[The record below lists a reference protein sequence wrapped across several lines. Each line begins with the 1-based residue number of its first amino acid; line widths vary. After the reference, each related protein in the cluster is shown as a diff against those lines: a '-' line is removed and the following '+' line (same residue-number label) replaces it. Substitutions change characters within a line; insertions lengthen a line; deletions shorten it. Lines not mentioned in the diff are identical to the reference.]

1 MRIKI
6 KKNNLTPEGIPKTLV
21 PKKSYLGMNIALDQ
35 KRGAL
40 KLMSFD
46 LIELIYA
53 QKICLGR
60 LQFLL

>member
-1 MRIKI
+1 
-6 KKNNLTPEGIPKTLV
+6 
-21 PKKSYLGMNIALDQ
+21 MNIALDQ